1 MNKTKLSIG
10 FKIIAYISIVI
21 ASCVILA
28 MMIIVLL
35 KFSSEIH
42 VGAIIPILAW
52 ISLLVAG
59 IGALNSI
66 RTGFYL
72 YLSSCIIWLV
82 KNIPHAIIKAAIF
95 EQMPQSL
102 SNILAVILAIIR
114 FPFWISLLGAII
126 SYYEFKKLK
135 RLPPNKNGN

>member
-1 MNKTKLSIG
+1 
-10 FKIIAYISIVI
+10 
-21 ASCVILA
+21 